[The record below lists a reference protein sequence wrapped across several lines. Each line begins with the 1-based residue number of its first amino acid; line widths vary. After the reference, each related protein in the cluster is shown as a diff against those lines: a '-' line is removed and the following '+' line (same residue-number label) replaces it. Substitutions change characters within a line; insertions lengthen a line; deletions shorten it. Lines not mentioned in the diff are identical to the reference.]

1 MRSFLLFSTS
11 ASIIASHLILDNR
24 LLKMNTDQRVTQDG
38 NEQSDGLITTNQI
51 LIERRQLQAKKKKK
65 CHGNRREQQRRRRLR
80 KREQRH
86 QEQLEPMDQD
96 DQSPDEQVQVS
107 CPFGFTVRV
116 ILFVQNFRH

>member
-1 MRSFLLFSTS
+1 
-11 ASIIASHLILDNR
+11 
-24 LLKMNTDQRVTQDG
+24 MNADKGISQDG

-51 LIERRQLQAKKKKK
+51 PVERRQLQAKKKKN

-86 QEQLEPMDQD
+86 QEQSEPMDQD
-96 DQSPDEQVQVS
+96 DQSPDEQVQIS
-107 CPFGFTVRV
+107 CPSSFTVRV

>member
-1 MRSFLLFSTS
+1 
-11 ASIIASHLILDNR
+11 
-24 LLKMNTDQRVTQDG
+24 MNTNKRVTQDG
-38 NEQSDGLITTNQI
+38 NEQSDGLITTNQV
-51 LIERRQLQAKKKKK
+51 LIERRQLQGKKRKK

-96 DQSPDEQVQVS
+96 DQSLDEQVQVS
-107 CPFGFTVRV
+107 CPFNVSFNVRV